1 MIAATLRTAALPAL
15 TRCAT
20 AASATPRAAAAFVA
34 RRSFASS
41 SYQLARRYSKDH
53 EWADLPEGGSV
64 ATVGI
69 TKHAANQLGDVVFV
83 ELKQKGTQV
92 EEGAEL
98 GTIESVK
105 AVSEL
110 YAPLSG
116 TIEDINKVV
125 VDEPGTINE
134 DPESDGWIVKVKVSS
149 PVQFENLLTREAY
162 DAFIAEDS

>member
-1 MIAATLRTAALPAL
+1 MIAASLRTAALPAL
-15 TRCAT
+15 TRCAS
-20 AASATPRAAAAFVA
+20 AASRFSSSAA
-34 RRSFASS
+34 RRAFTSS

-53 EWADLPEGGSV
+53 EWADLEDGQSL

-83 ELKQKGTQV
+83 ELKSKGTSV

-116 TIEDINKVV
+116 IIEAVNEQVV
-125 VDEPGTINE
+125 E
-134 DPESDGWIVKVKVSS
+134 DPSMINTSPESEGWIIKLNVTS
-149 PVQFENLLTREAY
+149 PAEFKNLLSEEAY
-162 DAFIAEDS
+162 KAYVAEQE